1 MGWSDAPSQVLIASS
16 GYRFVIR
23 SPNFRSGDLG
33 VDCDYRCGGVLI
45 LSGGVDGWVA
55 DVEALWA
62 MVMSVSGQKT
72 QSSVR
77 CEGFLGA
84 ELIRGLVMCVVIG

>member
-1 MGWSDAPSQVLIASS
+1 MG
-16 GYRFVIR
+16 G
-23 SPNFRSGDLG
+23 
-33 VDCDYRCGGVLI
+33 
-45 LSGGVDGWVA
+45 GWVA

-84 ELIRGLVMCVVIG
+84 ELIRGLVICVVIG